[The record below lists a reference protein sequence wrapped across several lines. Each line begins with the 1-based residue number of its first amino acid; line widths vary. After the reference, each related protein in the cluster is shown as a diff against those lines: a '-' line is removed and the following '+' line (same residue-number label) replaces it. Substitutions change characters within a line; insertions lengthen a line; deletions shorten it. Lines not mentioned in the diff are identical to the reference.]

1 MTPASRF
8 LLPAPC
14 ARSPP
19 NSPRYLRVGRPGLH
33 RDSRRTRIGTAAP
46 VAHRGQDPTNRPG
59 GATRQTRRHANHLEL
74 AFAPVWEP
82 NRIHAQPNYPPLVH
96 DLAVDPSRHVRTQ
109 TASTVTVPHPSPSSG
124 PWTSSAS
131 PPTTTVISS
140 GRIQARA
147 ASQASSSVT
156 LRIRSR

>member
-1 MTPASRF
+1 MLLASTIRPSQTISSASEKETLTTSMNSSRVSGEF
-8 LLPAPC
+8 
-14 ARSPP
+14 ARLKIRRDEEPDHLV
-19 NSPRYLRVGRPGLH
+19 RKTGCGIYKRVRAIIC
-33 RDSRRTRIGTAAP
+33 DARIP
-46 VAHRGQDPTNRPG
+46 
-59 GATRQTRRHANHLEL
+59 
-74 AFAPVWEP
+74 
-82 NRIHAQPNYPPLVH
+82 AQPNYPPLVH

-109 TASTVTVPHPSPSSG
+109 TASSTVTVPHPSPSSG

-140 GRIQARA
+140 GRIQLRA